1 MRSVI
6 TLVTCMFFS
15 QVYGQLLKGK
25 TIGKLPYLQYTM
37 GEDRLGAAKMTYLD
51 TSVQLVIMDSLK
63 DYYKIQLAQSQLAF
77 IPKSNCELQ
86 GVFTNTGIRVAG
98 NSRVWGDSLYDY
110 VTLSLDA
117 RLPYKTTQE
126 IHNNAIVVDVYGVA
140 SNTNWITHL
149 TTAQTIR
156 QVWQEQ
162 ISADV
167 LRLHI
172 ELNTTTHWGYGVYYN
187 RNQLV
192 IKCKRP
198 PTTPKQVFIAIDA
211 GHGGS
216 NSGATGKLTR
226 VLEKDLT
233 LLYAEALQKELIK
246 MYPNICLVRSHDTD
260 VSMIDRTLLLRAVN
274 PTLLISVHF
283 NSSGNDTVKGVS
295 TFYRYPGFKPLANAI
310 IKQVLAD
317 TDLKEFGEVGQ
328 FNFALSGPT
337 EYPNALWE
345 VAFISNA
352 EDEAKVVNPAYRKK
366 LVVAAAKG
374 VTNYLTN
381 FAVLKNTP
389 NGKQKKS
396 PKKK

>member
-1 MRSVI
+1 MRIVI
-6 TLVTCMFFS
+6 TTILSVLFS
-15 QVYGQLLKGK
+15 LVYGQSQKGK

-51 TSVQLVIMDSLK
+51 TNVQLVIVDSVK
-63 DYYKIQLAQSQLAF
+63 EYYKVQLAQSLLAF
-77 IPKSNCELQ
+77 VPKTNCELQ
-86 GVFTNTGIRVAG
+86 GVFANNGVRIAG
-98 NSRVWGDSLYDY
+98 NSKVWGDSLYDY
-110 VTLSLDA
+110 VTLNLDA
-117 RLPYKTTQE
+117 RLPYKTTQQ
-126 IHNNAIVVDVYGVA
+126 IHNNAIVLDVYGVA

-149 TTAQTIR
+149 STAQTIR

-162 ISADV
+162 ISADI
-167 LRLHI
+167 LRVHI

-192 IKCKRP
+192 VKCKRP
-198 PTTPKQVFIAIDA
+198 PTTKQQVFIAIDA
-211 GHGGS
+211 GHGGG
-216 NSGATGKLTR
+216 NTGATGKLTR

-246 MYPNICLVRSHDTD
+246 IYPNVCLVRSHDTD
-260 VSMIDRTLLLRAVN
+260 ISMIERTLLLRAVN
-274 PTLLISVHF
+274 PTILISVHF
-283 NSSGNDTVKGVS
+283 NSSANDTVKGVS

-366 LVVAAAKG
+366 LAVAAAKG
-374 VTNYLTN
+374 VSNYLN
-381 FAVLKNTP
+381 SFAVFKSLPSKP
-389 NGKQKKS
+389 KKAPKKS
-396 PKKK
+396 K

>member
-1 MRSVI
+1 MI
-6 TLVTCMFFS
+6 FC
-15 QVYGQLLKGK
+15 QVHGQFLKGK
-25 TIGKLPYLQYTM
+25 TIGKLPYVQYTM

-51 TSVQLVIMDSLK
+51 TNVQLVIVDSVK
-63 DYYKIQLAQSQLAF
+63 DYYKVQLAQNQAAF
-77 IPKSNCELQ
+77 VPKNNCEVQ
-86 GVFTNTGIRVAG
+86 GIFTNTGVRIAG
-98 NSRVWGDSLYDY
+98 NSKVWGDSLYDY
-110 VTLSLDA
+110 VTLSLDT
-117 RLPYKTTQE
+117 RLPYKTTQQ

-149 TTAQTIR
+149 TSAKTIR

-192 IKCKRP
+192 VKCKRP
-198 PTTPKQVFIAIDA
+198 PTTKQQVFIAIDA

-216 NSGATGKLTR
+216 NSGATGKLTG

-233 LLYAEALQKELIK
+233 LLYAQALQKELIK
-246 MYPNICLVRSHDTD
+246 IYPNTCLVRSHDTD
-260 VSMIDRTLLLRAVN
+260 LSMIDRTLLLRAVN

-352 EDEAKVVNPAYRKK
+352 EDEAKVVNPVYRKK
-366 LVVAAAKG
+366 LVTAAAKG
-374 VTNYLTN
+374 VSNYLN
-381 FAVLKNTP
+381 AFAELKNKPSTQQ
-389 NGKQKKS
+389 NKL
-396 PKKK
+396 KKK